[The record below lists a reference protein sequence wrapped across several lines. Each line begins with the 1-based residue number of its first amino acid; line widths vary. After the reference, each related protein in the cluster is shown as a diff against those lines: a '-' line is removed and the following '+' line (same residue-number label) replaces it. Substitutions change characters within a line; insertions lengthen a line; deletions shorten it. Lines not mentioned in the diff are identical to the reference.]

1 MAVSVTSV
9 MRSFAMP
16 SFSAIPVL
24 KSSTNVASAPLAQ
37 VTVPSPLM
45 VAPVGAAVSVIWA
58 STNSG
63 SGRARVQPDKA
74 KGPLPEHSVTT
85 ASPTKPVA
93 HSALQSNPSYAS
105 WVPLTFT

>member
-1 MAVSVTSV
+1 

-24 KSSTNVASAPLAQ
+24 KSSTNVASSASLSQ

-74 KGPLPEHSVTT
+74 KGPLSEHFVTA

-93 HSALQSNPSYAS
+93 QSALQSNPSYSS
-105 WVPLTFT
+105 WVPLTFA